1 MGILPDHSDCVASPA
16 PQVND
21 AEPRF
26 SGPTSLPG
34 LLPRRRAA
42 EGQPPNRCGV
52 ATGVVVLSI
61 RERLRRTLRITADQ
75 MR

>member
-1 MGILPDHSDCVASPA
+1 MKSLVDHGEASPGFYHGA
-16 PQVND
+16 
-21 AEPRF
+21 A
-26 SGPTSLPG
+26 
-34 LLPRRRAA
+34 PRRGSPRT
-42 EGQPPNRCGV
+42 RCGV